1 MSAVDPTPGRR
12 RDDPDHRPDAVES
25 RLRAA
30 LDDGTLA
37 LAYQPIV
44 GLPGC
49 RVVGVEA
56 LLRWAPGADGGD
68 PGVDEPTPEELVQAA
83 ERGPLI
89 RELGA
94 FVLERAFADVVAA
107 FPDPASRIQLSLN
120 VSAAQL
126 ADDEVVAHVRTLLE
140 TTGWPPDLLCLE
152 ITETV
157 ALADTAQAARR
168 LASLRELGCRVALD
182 DFGTGWSSLGLLRDL
197 PVDVVKIDRSFV
209 EDVHRSVTDAV
220 LVRSVLEAA
229 HALGQRVCAE
239 GVSVP
244 EQARQLAAMGCDRAQ
259 GWWFG
264 RAVPAS
270 ALPEV
275 ARTTHPGL
283 ATDQPPPI
291 ELGERDQLV
300 VVTDAAHLVRYAS
313 AGSIPLLGTSPAG
326 MVGRR
331 FESFLVDD
339 VADEGEHT
347 VRVHHADGH
356 PHWLRVTT
364 QRLEGGEVLWVAVDV
379 TAGVRLDEALAASEA
394 RFRTAFDLAP
404 IAMAVNDLDG
414 RFLRVNTAF
423 AELVGRTP
431 AELVRLRYQDITPDE
446 DAGADRRNTEELLA
460 GEAVSHTSSKR
471 YLHADGHAV
480 PVRVRSS
487 LVHDGDGEPGH
498 VVVHVLP
505 DPAG

>member
-1 MSAVDPTPGRR
+1 MDPNPGRR
-12 RDDPDHRPDAVES
+12 RDDPAHRPDDVES

-30 LDDGTLA
+30 LDDGRLA

-44 GLPGC
+44 DLPGC

-56 LLRWAPGADGGD
+56 LLRWAPGDDGGD
-68 PGVDEPTPEELVQAA
+68 PGADEPTPEELVRAA

-89 RELGA
+89 RDLGA

-107 FPDPASRIQLSLN
+107 FPDDASRIQLSLN
-120 VSAAQL
+120 VSGAQL
-126 ADDEVVAHVRTLLE
+126 ADDEVVAHVRTLLA
-140 TTGWPPDLLCLE
+140 TSGWPPELLCLE

-168 LASLRELGCRVALD
+168 LASLRALGCRVALD

-197 PVDVVKIDRSFV
+197 PVDVVKIDRTFV

-239 GVSVP
+239 GVALP

-259 GWWFG
+259 GWWLG

-270 ALPEV
+270 RLAEV
-275 ARTTHPGL
+275 ARATHPGL
-283 ATDQPPPI
+283 ATGQPPPI

-300 VVTDAAHLVRYAS
+300 VVTDADHVVRYAS
-313 AGSIPLLGTSPAG
+313 AGAIPLLGTSPAA
-326 MVGRR
+326 MVGQR
-331 FESFLVDD
+331 FESFLVDEI
-339 VADEGEHT
+339 ADEGEHT
-347 VRVHHADGH
+347 VQVHHADGH

-364 QRLEGGEVLWVAVDV
+364 QRLEGGQGRAAQVLWVAVDV
-379 TAGVRLDEALAASEA
+379 TVRVSQHEALAASEA
-394 RFRTAFDLAP
+394 RFRTAFDRAP

-414 RFLRVNTAF
+414 RFLRVNGAF
-423 AELVGRTP
+423 ADLVGRS
-431 AELVRLRYQDITPDE
+431 AEELVRMRYQDITPDD
-446 DAGADRRNTEELLA
+446 DADGDRRNTAELVEGSA
-460 GEAVSHTSSKR
+460 DTHTLSKR
-471 YLHADGHAV
+471 YVHADGHLV
-480 PVRVRSS
+480 PVLLRSS
-487 LVHDGDGEPGH
+487 LVRDARGGPAH

-505 DPAG
+505 A

>member
-1 MSAVDPTPGRR
+1 MDPNPGRR
-12 RDDPDHRPDAVES
+12 RDDPDHRTDDVEG
-25 RLRAA
+25 RLRTA
-30 LDDGTLA
+30 LDDDRLA
-37 LAYQPIV
+37 MAYQPIV
-44 GLPGC
+44 ELPGC

-56 LLRWAPGADGGD
+56 LLRWAPGDDGTDSG
-68 PGVDEPTPEELVQAA
+68 GDEPTPQELVHAA

-89 RELGA
+89 RDLGA
-94 FVLERAFADVVAA
+94 FVLERSFADVVAA
-107 FPDPASRIQLSLN
+107 FPEPSSRIQLSLN
-120 VSAAQL
+120 VSGAQL

-140 TTGWPPDLLCLE
+140 STGWPPELLCLE

-157 ALADTAQAARR
+157 ALADLAQAARR
-168 LASLRELGCRVALD
+168 LAALRALGCRIALD

-197 PVDVVKIDRSFV
+197 PVDVVKIDRTFV

-239 GVSVP
+239 GVALP
-244 EQARQLAAMGCDRAQ
+244 EQARQLTAMGCDRAQ

-270 ALPEV
+270 RLAQV
-275 ARTTHPGL
+275 ASATHPGL

-300 VVTDAAHLVRYAS
+300 VVTGSDHVVRYAS
-313 AGSIPLLGTSPAG
+313 AGAIPLLGTSPAQ

-331 FESFLVDD
+331 FESFLVDEI
-339 VADEGEHT
+339 ADEGEHT
-347 VRVHHADGH
+347 VQVHHADGH

-364 QRLEGGEVLWVAVDV
+364 QRLEGGEGRPEQVLWVAVDV

-394 RFRTAFDLAP
+394 RFRTAFDRAP

-414 RFLRVNTAF
+414 RFLRVNPAF
-423 AELVGRTP
+423 CELVGRD
-431 AELVRLRYQDITPDE
+431 ASELVRLRYQDITVPE
-446 DAGADRRNTEELLA
+446 DAETDRRNTAELLE
-460 GEAVSHTSSKR
+460 GAVDTHTSAKR

-487 LVHDGDGEPGH
+487 LVHDAGGEPAH

-505 DPAG
+505 G